1 MLKHDVVDN
10 RKTHKTFDRILQ
22 YCLDPINLFPARTY
36 AVIFHGQCWTES
48 VKIVQMFEPK
58 SSYFRK
64 ELGLSRECKP
74 TLVDSV

>member
-48 VKIVQMFEPK
+48 VKIVQMFEP
-58 SSYFRK
+58 
-64 ELGLSRECKP
+64 
-74 TLVDSV
+74 